1 MTMQISQG
9 ITPIILQLLTLV
21 VGIALI
27 ATSRFWSDHTLA
39 VASGIFFIN
48 IFWVTMVLGH
58 DFKAWSFLRNT
69 APGNIFMIAA
79 IVGNL
84 GFIAVRAL
92 MRLFH

>member
-1 MTMQISQG
+1 MQISEG
-9 ITPIILQLLTLV
+9 ITPIILQLLALA

-27 ATSRFWSDHTLA
+27 ATAGFWNDHTLA

-69 APGNIFMIAA
+69 GPGNTFMIAV

-84 GFIAVRAL
+84 GFIAVRAIKK
-92 MRLFH
+92 LF